1 MTGDEYEK
9 EYMRPVGVKSP
20 ATGSDGASPTFSPT
34 SLSSGSGEHFEF
46 PAPSMAHG
54 PPVVKYFDP
63 KQIRHTGGYKAIH
76 VTKGQ
81 HSANGNGMRSGME
94 YARAELPLL
103 PEVES
108 LLAAES
114 DLEMSLPF
122 NLPTNRPILY
132 SELFEFL
139 CKLMDS
145 VLHREIDWTKRLPFA
160 PKLTVKSTTSML
172 SDTWLDAVLLA
183 TMRGH
188 PTDLYM
194 GLSTVLANY
203 IPREEEVQR
212 FGHEGLEIM
221 DMARAVSTRYQKMNV
236 SIQEHLCLKVVNFL
250 NPGNSYFCF
259 FSSFETITKHNLSSS
274 VVVSHLPTIH
284 PSHLVYINKRFVV

>member
-1 MTGDEYEK
+1 MTGEEYDK

-20 ATGSDGASPTFSPT
+20 TTGSDGASPTFSPT
-34 SLSSGSGEHFEF
+34 SLSSSSGEHFEF
-46 PAPSMAHG
+46 PASSMTAAAPAHG
-54 PPVVKYFDP
+54 PPVAMYFDS
-63 KQIRHTGGYKAIH
+63 QLIRKTSGHN
-76 VTKGQ
+76 KGT
-81 HSANGNGMRSGME
+81 HGVKGRSNANGTRGGFE
-94 YARAELPLL
+94 YARSDLPLL

-114 DLEMSLPF
+114 EIEMSLPF
-122 NLPTNRPILY
+122 DLPTNRPILY

-145 VLHREIDWTKRLPFA
+145 VLHREIDWAKRLPFA
-160 PKLTVKSTTSML
+160 PKLTVRSTTSML

-188 PTDLYM
+188 PTDLYV
-194 GLSTVLANY
+194 GLSAVLANY
-203 IPREEEVQR
+203 IPREEEVQK

-221 DMARAVSTRYQKMNV
+221 DMAKAVSTRYQKLNV

-250 NPGNSYFCF
+250 NPGELLS
-259 FSSFETITKHNLSSS
+259 FSSFL
-274 VVVSHLPTIH
+274 
-284 PSHLVYINKRFVV
+284 